1 MACREDGLPAVPGWR
16 GYILERSSGI
26 LMPVSAL
33 PGPYG
38 IGTLGQAAYDF
49 VDFLAEAG
57 QHWWQMLP
65 VGPTSYGDSPY
76 QSFSTFAGNPYFV
89 DLDMLIADGLLTQE
103 EADAPYWG
111 SLSNQVDYAAVYEAR
126 FDLLA
131 IACRRGWS
139 KHLAGLHAFQDENRN
154 WLPNYVLYMAIK
166 RENGMHSWLEWPEP
180 LRRRDPQAIAEAK
193 ERLAEDIRV
202 FTFIQY
208 LFDRQWKALREYA
221 HDRGVFLFGDLP
233 IYVALD
239 SADVW
244 SEPEQFQLDSDG
256 FPTAVAGVPPDYFS
270 ETGQLW
276 GNPLYRWDRMR
287 DEGYGWW
294 IRRLDAMGKRFDQ
307 IRIDH
312 FRGFAEYWSIP
323 YGAETAAEGHW
334 EPGPGLPFVQVLT
347 GWFPNLGIVAEDL
360 GVESPNLTALLRDSG
375 LPGMKVLQFA
385 FEDAESPYLPHNYVS
400 NCVCYTGTHDNDTTL
415 GWLNSV
421 TGDTLA
427 FTEEYTDC
435 MAPSQLVWRI
445 IRLGMMSVA
454 DLFIVP
460 MQDYLELGSQARM
473 NTPGTPAGNW
483 NWRMN
488 ASALTPSLAWSIRRM
503 TECYGRTAP
512 QETAEEPEETDLL

>member
-1 MACREDGLPAVPGWR
+1 M
-16 GYILERSSGI
+16 Y
-26 LMPVSAL
+26 
-33 PGPYG
+33 
-38 IGTLGQAAYDF
+38 
-49 VDFLAEAG
+49 
-57 QHWWQMLP
+57 
-65 VGPTSYGDSPY
+65 
-76 QSFSTFAGNPYFV
+76 
-89 DLDMLIADGLLTQE
+89 
-103 EADAPYWG
+103 
-111 SLSNQVDYAAVYEAR
+111 
-126 FDLLA
+126 
-131 IACRRGWS
+131 
-139 KHLAGLHAFQDENRN
+139 
-154 WLPNYVLYMAIK
+154 
-166 RENGMHSWLEWPEP
+166 
-180 LRRRDPQAIAEAK
+180 
-193 ERLAEDIRV
+193 
-202 FTFIQY
+202 
-208 LFDRQWKALREYA
+208 
-221 HDRGVFLFGDLP
+221 LFGDLP

-244 SEPEQFQLDSDG
+244 SEPEQFQLDSEG

-287 DEGYGWW
+287 EEGYGWW

-347 GWFPNLGIVAEDL
+347 GWFPHLGIVAEDL
-360 GVESPNLTALLRDSG
+360 GVESPNLTLLLQESG

-385 FEDAESPYLPHNYVS
+385 FEDPDSPYLPHNYVA

-415 GWLNSV
+415 GWLNTA

-427 FTEEYTDC
+427 YTEEYTDC

-460 MQDYLELGSQARM
+460 MQDYLELGSEARM
-473 NTPGTPAGNW
+473 NTPGTPSGNW
-483 NWRMN
+483 SWRMN
-488 ASALTPSLAWSIRRM
+488 ASVLTSSLAWSIRRM

-512 QETAEEPEETDLL
+512 QPEPDEQQT

>member
-1 MACREDGLPAVPGWR
+1 
-16 GYILERSSGI
+16 
-26 LMPVSAL
+26 MPVSAL

-57 QHWWQMLP
+57 QRWWQMLP

-131 IACRRGWS
+131 IAYRRGWS
-139 KHLAGLHAFQDENRN
+139 KHLAGLHAFQEENSG

-180 LRRRDPQAIAEAK
+180 LRRRDPQAIAGAK

-221 HDRGVFLFGDLP
+221 HEHGVYLFGDLP

-244 SEPEQFQLDSDG
+244 SEPEQFQLDSEG

-287 DEGYGWW
+287 EEGYGWW
-294 IRRLDAMGKRFDQ
+294 IRRLDAMGRRFDQ

-347 GWFPNLGIVAEDL
+347 GWFPHLGIVAEDL
-360 GVESPNLTALLRDSG
+360 GVESPNLTLLLQESG

-385 FEDAESPYLPHNYVS
+385 FDPWDDKGASEYLPHNYERNSV
-400 NCVCYTGTHDNDTTL
+400 VYTGTHDNDTTV
-415 GWLNSV
+415 GWYASLKNDEKKKVRTYLRVKDRSGVCAGMIHIAMGSV
-421 TGDTLA
+421 SEL
-427 FTEEYTDC
+427 C
-435 MAPSQLVWRI
+435 VIPI
-445 IRLGMMSVA
+445 
-454 DLFIVP
+454 
-460 MQDYLELGSQARM
+460 QDWLELGSEARI
-473 NTPGTPAGNW
+473 NIPSTLGGNW
-483 NWRMN
+483 CWRMKED
-488 ASALTPSLAWSIRRM
+488 ALTDSLALRIREM
-503 TECYGRTAP
+503 TARYGRLA
-512 QETAEEPEETDLL
+512 

>member
-1 MACREDGLPAVPGWR
+1 M
-16 GYILERSSGI
+16 ERSSGI

-57 QHWWQMLP
+57 QRWWQMLP

-103 EADAPYWG
+103 EADTPYWG

-131 IACRRGWS
+131 IACRRGWA
-139 KHLAGLHAFQDENRN
+139 KHLAGLHAFQEENSG
-154 WLPNYVLYMAIK
+154 WLSNYVLYMAIK
-166 RENGMHSWLEWPEP
+166 RENGMRSWLEWPEP

-221 HDRGVFLFGDLP
+221 HEHGVYLFGDLP

-244 SEPEQFQLDSDG
+244 SEPEQFQLDSEG

-287 DEGYGWW
+287 EEGYGWW

-360 GVESPNLTALLRDSG
+360 GVESPNLTLLLQESG

-385 FEDAESPYLPHNYVS
+385 FEDPDSPYLPHNYVA

-415 GWLNSV
+415 GWLNTA

-427 FTEEYTDC
+427 YTEEYTDC

-454 DLFIVP
+454 DLFIAP
-460 MQDYLELGSQARM
+460 MQDYLELGSDARM
-473 NTPGTPAGNW
+473 NTPGTPSGNW
-483 NWRMN
+483 SWRMN
-488 ASALTPSLAWSIRRM
+488 ASALTSSLAWSIRRM
-503 TECYGRTAP
+503 TECYRRTAP
-512 QETAEEPEETDLL
+512 RPEPDEQQA